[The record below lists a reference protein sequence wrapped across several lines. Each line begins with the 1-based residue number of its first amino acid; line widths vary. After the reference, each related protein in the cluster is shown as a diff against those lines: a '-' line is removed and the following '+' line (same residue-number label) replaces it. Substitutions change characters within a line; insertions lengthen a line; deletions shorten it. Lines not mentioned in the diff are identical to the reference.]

1 MKQLYIAHYW
11 RDFMSRIY
19 KWLIL
24 LLTGSLTA
32 VLLTACQS
40 TPPPPPEPTIHQ
52 QIHQHLTG
60 LQTYRARATVAYISN
75 KGTNTYETTQH
86 GRITGEYRIEVTG
99 PEHVA
104 GIVTSFDGQHIY
116 QFSTQ
121 VNGRVTILA
130 RETQERSEIFLT
142 SFIKNWLNRQDSS
155 VTAAYIED
163 ARHTILEAAVPGNH
177 PYLAIQ
183 KLWINNE
190 TLLPYQMIIYDTAGT
205 ERIIV
210 TYHNFEYNLTLDN
223 SLFSI

>member
-1 MKQLYIAHYW
+1 
-11 RDFMSRIY
+11 MSRIY
-19 KWLIL
+19 KWLTL
-24 LLTGSLTA
+24 LLTGSFTA
-32 VLLTACQS
+32 ILLTACQS

-121 VNGRVTILA
+121 VNGKVTILA
-130 RETQERSEIFLT
+130 RENQERSQIFLT
-142 SFIKNWLNRQDSS
+142 SFIKNWLSNQER
-155 VTAAYIED
+155 TAVAANIED
-163 ARHTILEAAVPGNH
+163 GQYTVLETTVPGNH
-177 PYLAIQ
+177 PYLATQ
-183 KLWINNE
+183 RLWLSND
-190 TLLPYQMIIYDTAGT
+190 TLLPHQMIIYDSAGT
-205 ERIIV
+205 ERVIV
-210 TYHNFEYNLTLDN
+210 TYHNFEYNIVLENT
-223 SLFSI
+223 LFSI

>member
-1 MKQLYIAHYW
+1 
-11 RDFMSRIY
+11 MSRII
-19 KWLIL
+19 KWLTL
-24 LLTGSLTA
+24 LLAATLLTGCRPRPA
-32 VLLTACQS
+32 AE
-40 TPPPPPEPTIHQ
+40 PEPTIYQ
-52 QIHQHLTG
+52 QIHQHLAG
-60 LQTYRARATVAYISN
+60 LQTYRARATVEYISN

-142 SFIKNWLNRQDSS
+142 SFIKNWLAGQENS
-155 VTAAYIED
+155 VTAANIED
-163 ARHTILEAAVPGNH
+163 NLYTVFEATIPGNH
-177 PYLAIQ
+177 PYLATQ

-190 TLLPYQMIIYDTAGT
+190 TLQPHKMVIYDTAGT
-205 ERIIV
+205 ERVIV
-210 TYHNFEYNLTLDN
+210 TYHNFEYNIELDN

>member
-1 MKQLYIAHYW
+1 
-11 RDFMSRIY
+11 MSHIN
-19 KWLIL
+19 KWLTL
-24 LLTGSLTA
+24 LLAATLLTGCQPKPTA
-32 VLLTACQS
+32 E
-40 TPPPPPEPTIHQ
+40 PEPTIYQ
-52 QIHQHLTG
+52 QIHQHLVA
-60 LQTYRARATVAYISN
+60 LQTYRARATVEYISN

-142 SFIKNWLNRQDSS
+142 SFIKNWLAGQENS
-155 VTAAYIED
+155 VTAANIED
-163 ARHTILEAAVPGNH
+163 GRYTVFEAAIPGNH

-190 TLLPYQMIIYDTAGT
+190 TLLPHKMIIYDTAGT
-205 ERIIV
+205 ERVIV
-210 TYHNFEYNLTLDN
+210 TYHSFEYNIELDN